1 MINNV
6 HYKGRSYQIGAG
18 NPIDKTFLTQ
28 HLTLKRPIENP
39 KFLVSYSGLRHH
51 DSYSSHAT
59 NVKRVNKVVQCDMPD
74 TLTNNNFEET
84 LHEVVHYLL
93 TDKYSYELTRD
104 FNENDVPYSK
114 LTGMPTYKFDPSA
127 NIRKTSSLSLSPKI
141 KHITL
146 LASYVEEDGLVHGV
160 SVDNLEDYR
169 EDRQARCLGSNNNG
183 VTKYLRGRKFKKN
196 RAMGVLTLKL
206 VENYEEKWVRSNAW
220 YWNGNMAKN
229 CIKVLFQLDI
239 INDELFIMYSFQV
252 QEM

>member
-59 NVKRVNKVVQCDMPD
+59 NVKRVNKVVQCDMPT

-84 LHEVVHYLL
+84 LHDAVHHLL
-93 TDKYSYELTRD
+93 TDKSSFELTRD
-104 FNENDVPYSK
+104 FNRNGFSDENITD
-114 LTGMPTYKFDPSA
+114 MPTYKFDPSA
-127 NIRKTSSLSLSPKI
+127 NVRKTSSISLNPRI

-146 LASYVEEDGLVHGV
+146 LASYVDDDGLIHGL
-160 SVDNLEDYR
+160 SVYNLEDYR

-183 VTKYLRGRKFKKN
+183 VTKYLRGRKFKNN

-206 VENYEEKWVRSNAW
+206 VENYEEKVVHPNAW
-220 YWNGNMAKN
+220 YWDGNMAKN